1 MSKSTT
7 GPSRQARPTTKNPP
21 TKRPPGGRPSGNG
34 GAEKRPTGGHR
45 PANDPTGRR
54 NPARPGGS
62 PAGGRATGGG
72 ASSRRTSPKSASFR
86 SRHPVLT
93 ALVPVMLVMA
103 VIVTMVLIK
112 AAGGS
117 SSGGASHLAT
127 GSSAAAGANS
137 GTTALP
143 QSVLASLSVAPAVL
157 DSVGSPGSIVPP
169 SRVGGSG
176 AILRAADGKPEITY
190 VGAEYCPYCAAER
203 WALVVALSRFGTFSN
218 LSGTHSSSSDV
229 YPNTQ
234 TLSFYGSSYSSPY
247 VDFQAVEEATNQ
259 QVGGTY
265 QTLQAP
271 TAAESSLLSTY
282 DTQGSIPFLD
292 IGNKF
297 AITGASYSPQVLQSL
312 SQAQIASQLGDASS
326 PVAQAIDGTANNITA
341 AICGVT
347 GNQPSSVCDS
357 PAIAAI
363 AKSMGS

>member
-54 NPARPGGS
+54 NPAETEGS
-62 PAGGRATGGG
+62 PASGRATRGG
-72 ASSRRTSPKSASFR
+72 ASSRRTNPKSASFR

-93 ALVPVMLVMA
+93 ALVPVIVVIA
-103 VIVTMVLIK
+103 VIATMVLIK
-112 AAGGS
+112 ATGGS

-127 GSSAAAGANS
+127 GSSAAAGANA

-143 QSVLASLSVAPAVL
+143 QSVLASLSVSPAAL

-176 AILRAADGKPEITY
+176 AIPRAADGKPEITY

-203 WALVVALSRFGTFSN
+203 WALAVALSRFGTFSN

-292 IGNKF
+292 VGNKYV
-297 AITGASYSPQVLQSL
+297 ITGASYSPQVLQGL
-312 SQAQIASQLGDASS
+312 SKAQIASQLGDASS

-341 AICGVT
+341 AICSVT

-357 PAIAAI
+357 PAITAI